1 MNAYLWIKVAHIISS
16 TILFGAGIGTA
27 FQMWFAHRSNNTH
40 AMVVVARNVVLA
52 DYLLTTPA
60 GIIQPLTGGVL
71 IWLSGL
77 DPMASWLVVAYV
89 LYFVAMACWLPVV

>member
-27 FQMWFAHRSNNTH
+27 FQMWFAHLSNNTH

-77 DPMASWLVVAYV
+77 DPMASWRVVAYV